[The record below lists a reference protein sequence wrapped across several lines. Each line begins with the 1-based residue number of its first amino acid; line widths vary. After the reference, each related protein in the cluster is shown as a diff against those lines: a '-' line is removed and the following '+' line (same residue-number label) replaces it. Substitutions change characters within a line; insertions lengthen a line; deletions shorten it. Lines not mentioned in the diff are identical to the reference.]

1 MILSYVSLDGPENDM
16 KADMKINMK
25 TNKKGF
31 TLAELLIVV
40 AIIGVL
46 VAISIPIFITQLE
59 RSREATDLANVRSAY
74 AQVMAAAITGDTA
87 SVDYKNGVYS
97 LNVSLNQK
105 QDGWQTKKS
114 LTIGGVSQT
123 DTAHWFGTPG
133 NKGTCTVYYSEEAYT
148 TAQGNAVPGNIAFEW
163 AGGTAS
169 GEEGGESGGSDSGE
183 GTPVQTVIAG
193 LGDFLSRLGGGW
205 GADSN
210 SGLMSIG
217 GASSAE
223 SASKVTLTTTPVAL
237 SDGAEVTITSEDG
250 YQTGYFLMKYDAEK
264 GGYVKV
270 VDSGWKKGTF
280 SFKVDGDGY
289 YLVTNTKKNSGN
301 ISIQE
306 AEENASISI
315 TGNKALDTTGMTG
328 TALTDMT
335 DVSTKVK
342 TALNNSTNSKTGG
355 TVTESSA
362 YYRGCA
368 SVAATQGQIL
378 SLTGS
383 EDYNYAYFFVNKD
396 NTVLFDSGWLGYNNT
411 TAIEVPQD
419 CTVLVQVQRTKEG
432 MTEDALNTAL
442 KNVSIYSK

>member
-1 MILSYVSLDGPENDM
+1 MAFQYATVNSGGMSTHYHARSL
-16 KADMKINMK
+16 

-46 VAISIPIFITQLE
+46 VAISIPIFTTQLE

-74 AQVMAAAITGDTA
+74 ALVMAAAISGDTA
-87 SVDYKNGVYS
+87 SVDYNDGVYS
-97 LNVSLNQK
+97 LNIGLNQK
-105 QDGWQTKKS
+105 KDGWQTKKS

-148 TAQGNAVPGNIAFEW
+148 TAQGNAVPGNVAFEW

-183 GTPVQTVIAG
+183 STPVQTVIAG
-193 LGDFLSRLGGGW
+193 LGDLLSRLGGGW
-205 GADSN
+205 GADG

-217 GASSAE
+217 GASSDE

-270 VDSGWKKGTF
+270 VDSGWKKGTV

-301 ISIQE
+301 ISIAE

-335 DVSTKVK
+335 EVSTKVK

-368 SVAATQGQIL
+368 SVAASQGQIL

-383 EDYNYAYFFVNKD
+383 KDYNYAYFFVND
-396 NTVLFDSGWLGYNNT
+396 ESTVLFDSGWLGYNNT

-419 CTVLVQVQRTKEG
+419 CTVLVQVQRTGEG
-432 MTEDALNTAL
+432 MTDEALNTAL
-442 KNVSIYSK
+442 QNVSIYSK